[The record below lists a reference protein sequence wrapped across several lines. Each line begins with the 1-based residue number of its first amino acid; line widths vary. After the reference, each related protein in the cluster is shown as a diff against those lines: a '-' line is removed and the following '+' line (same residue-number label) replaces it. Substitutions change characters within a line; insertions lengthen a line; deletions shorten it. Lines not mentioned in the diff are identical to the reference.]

1 MLNPKTI
8 HPADQL
14 AMVMDRVYRYGL
26 TTTSGGNISVRDG
39 AGNVWITPSGVDKGA
54 LTRDD
59 MMQIKSD
66 GAVLGKHQPS
76 VELPFHTLIYQKRPD
91 LKAVIH
97 AHPTAL
103 VAFSI
108 IRKCARTDLFC
119 HPDYQPSE
127 IAMAGYALPGSR
139 ELGEK
144 IAALFAAGKN
154 AVMMENHGLVAGG
167 GDLFEAYHR
176 LETLEYCARIE
187 IEARRAGNP
196 ARPAAAASGVF
207 DPTPVRCWLEFTP
220 ESISGEEGKARG
232 EICKL
237 TRRAYDQRLF
247 ISTWGTFSRRL
258 GEETFVITPRLFD
271 RMLVEETDLVRID
284 GRSREAGKEP
294 PAAVLLHQRIYARN
308 PRVRSI
314 ITATPPY
321 AMAFAVTGA
330 SFDPRLISES
340 YMILRQAPLL
350 PFDSDLTAVVKAITP
365 EVPVLILAGQ
375 GVVVTGN
382 SPLQAFDRLE
392 VLEYSAKAAL
402 AAQSLGETVAL
413 DAPALAEIERVY
425 PI

>member
-14 AMVMDRVYRYGL
+14 VMVMDRVYRYGL

-39 AGNVWITPSGVDKGA
+39 AGEIWITPSGVDKGA

-59 MMQIKSD
+59 IMQVKPD
-66 GAVLGKHQPS
+66 GTVFGKHKPS

-119 HPDYQPSE
+119 HPDYQPPE
-127 IAMAGYALPGSR
+127 IVMAGYALPGSR

-167 GDLFEAYHR
+167 GDLFEAYQH
-176 LETLEYCARIE
+176 LEALEYCARIE
-187 IEARRAGNP
+187 IEASRVGNP
-196 ARPAAAASGVF
+196 GKSAAASGIFNATLVLSW
-207 DPTPVRCWLEFTP
+207 PEFIP
-220 ESISGEEGKARG
+220 ESIGDTEEKARA

-247 ISTWGTFSRRL
+247 ISTWGTFSQRL
-258 GEETFVITPRLFD
+258 EEEKFVITPRCFD
-271 RMLVEETDLVRID
+271 RMLVEESDLLRID
-284 GRSREAGKEP
+284 GYSREAGKEP
-294 PAAVLLHQRIYARN
+294 PTATLLHQRIYARN

-314 ITATPPY
+314 ITATPPCG
-321 AMAFAVTGA
+321 MAFAVTGA
-330 SFDPRLISES
+330 GFDSRLISES
-340 YMILRQAPLL
+340 YMILRKVPQL
-350 PFDSDLTAVVKAITP
+350 PFDSDLATVAQTIAP
-365 EVPVLILAGQ
+365 EVPVLILTGQ

-402 AAQSLGETVAL
+402 AACSLGETVAL